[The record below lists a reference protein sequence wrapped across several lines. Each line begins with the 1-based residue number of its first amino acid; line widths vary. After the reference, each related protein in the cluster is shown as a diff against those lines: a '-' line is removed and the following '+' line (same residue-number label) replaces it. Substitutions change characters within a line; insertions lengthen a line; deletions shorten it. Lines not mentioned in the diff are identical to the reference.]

1 MPRNIPHSRIAVAA
15 AFKAAAL
22 AALLCAAPALAR
34 ESEGRGVPLPT
45 PNFEGKGERCV
56 EDTEFMRRNHM
67 ELILHQRD
75 ETVHEGI
82 RTKQHS
88 LKNCINCHAS
98 PETNSVL
105 GENGFCVS
113 CHSYASVKIDCFSC
127 HSDKPEPD
135 SKAATAEPNDPHAE
149 QALGN
154 ELSLIPAA
162 HAGVA
167 DAPGGP
173 TAGSAN

>member
-1 MPRNIPHSRIAVAA
+1 MPRNVPYSRIASVAA
-15 AFKAAAL
+15 LKAAAL
-22 AALLCAAPALAR
+22 AVLLCAGSALAH
-34 ESEGRGVPLPT
+34 ESEAGGVPLPK
-45 PNFEGKGERCV
+45 PNFAGKGERCV

-75 ETVHEGI
+75 ETMHEGI

-127 HSDKPEPD
+127 HSDKPEPG
-135 SKAATAEPNDPHAE
+135 SKAATAQPVDPRAE
-149 QALGN
+149 QALGGD
-154 ELSLIPAA
+154 LSLIPAA

-167 DAPGGP
+167 DGP
-173 TAGSAN
+173 SGHAAGSAN